1 MKIGIDARLYTQTG
15 VGRYLRNLIDHL
27 QVIDTEN
34 EYIVYLR
41 AQEYDM
47 VKQVGSKWKKKLLN
61 IPWHTIREQF
71 DVPRILHADN
81 LDVAHF
87 PYFNVPVGYQ
97 GRYLLTIHD
106 LIVDHFDTGR
116 ASTLPA
122 PLYRLKRLAYH
133 LAMRRGISR
142 ASAISVISETTK
154 QEVMDHY
161 HVNPARLTVTYDAL
175 DSGFASSAQ
184 SRSSKRP
191 YPFPYI
197 VYVGNAYPHKN
208 LERLIDAFRIVRNG
222 RKISLVLAGDDG
234 YFYPRLQQHAHRLG
248 LADDTVFFGNA
259 NDTQLIDLYT
269 HARALVFPSLMEGFG
284 LPTFEALA
292 CNCLPVISD
301 IPVFR
306 EIWADMLPMFD
317 PKNPRDMAAVIL
329 SALNMSADVSKR
341 KIRAAAKRI
350 HDFSWEKTA
359 QQTLELY
366 QHMTGKEMKP

>member
-15 VGRYLRNLIDHL
+15 VGRYLRNLITHL
-27 QVIDTEN
+27 QQIDEEN
-34 EYIVYLR
+34 TYIVYVR
-41 AQEYDM
+41 TQEYDQISL
-47 VKQVGSKWKKKLLN
+47 VNAGWEKKLLDV
-61 IPWHTIREQF
+61 PWHTIREQL
-71 DVPRILHADN
+71 DVLRILHSDR

-87 PYFNVPVGYQ
+87 PYFNVPVGYP
-97 GRYLLTIHD
+97 GKYLLTIHD

-122 PLYRLKRLAYH
+122 PLYRMKRLAYH
-133 LAMRRGISR
+133 LAMKRGISR
-142 ASAISVISETTK
+142 AAAISVISQTTK

-161 HVNPARLTVTYDAL
+161 HVDPSHLSVTYDAL
-175 DSGFASSAQ
+175 DWGFAKSVQ
-184 SRSSKRP
+184 SYASKRL

-197 VYVGNAYPHKN
+197 LYVGNAYPHKN
-208 LERLIDAFRIVRNG
+208 LERLIEAFRIVRDD

-234 YFYPRLQQHAHRLG
+234 YFYPRLRQYAQRFG

-259 NDTQLIDLYT
+259 DDKQLIDLYS

-306 EIWADMLPMFD
+306 EIWGSKLPMFD
-317 PKNPRDMAAVIL
+317 PQNPQDIGNVIISSLDMPAE
-329 SALNMSADVSKR
+329 VSKK
-341 KIRAAAKRI
+341 KISAAARRI
-350 HDFSWEKTA
+350 HDFSWKKTA
-359 QQTLELY
+359 RQTLEIY
-366 QHMTGKEMKP
+366 QRIASV